1 VKERSLQPIER
12 LRLRIQ
18 RSETAGPIILAILV
32 GLLSGGMAV
41 VFRHMIQ
48 GVAAV
53 LVEPALRLTSGLPGV
68 LARLPILVA
77 PAVGLTIA
85 VLMIRRWAPEAAG
98 HGVPE
103 VQNAVRNQA
112 GRIRPRVTIIKA
124 LASAITIGSGGSVG
138 REGPI
143 VQVGAAIG
151 SFLGQTTRLGPQQ
164 VKLLLACGAAG
175 GIGATFNAPIAG
187 VLFALEIVLGS
198 FAARSFGLVVIASVS
213 ATALSHAFLGRE
225 PAFHLIQRF
234 ALASER
240 ELLLYI
246 VLGGVIGLLSAVYV
260 RVLYATEDAVDR
272 IRIPPTAKAIAGGLI
287 VGALG
292 LATSG
297 HALGVGY
304 EAVEAALAGSFPLLM
319 LLGLIAA
326 KLVATP
332 VTLAAGGSG
341 GVFAPALF
349 LGAMAGGAFG
359 ILAGQLFP
367 TWTAPSGAYALVGMG
382 ALFAASAHAPITAV
396 LILFEMTDNYQIILP
411 LMLTVGVSY
420 LVKSRVF
427 ADSVYSIKLRRL
439 AGKHPTEPSTSVLDM
454 LLVVD
459 AMQPD
464 FDTVQADMSI
474 SELVELAQKRRTRSW
489 PVLDAEGHLVGIVT
503 ETDIG
508 RSIIEGQESV
518 ATVADVMTTSVVTL
532 RPDSSLRE
540 AARRF
545 GELDIQQIPVVSDD
559 EGRIIEGVVRRHQ
572 MVWVYREIADEHQ
585 RLLESS
591 EARAATA
598 RTGAV
603 QLELRVGRDRRVAGR
618 RLRDIAV
625 PSEALVTLVRR
636 DGRVFVPHGTT
647 RVRPGDSLTLL
658 TTVGHEDGV
667 REWIEA
673 HERQ

>member
-1 VKERSLQPIER
+1 MAVRSLDPLER

-18 RSETAGPIILAILV
+18 RSETVGPIALAVLI
-32 GLLSGGMAV
+32 GLLAGGMAV
-41 VFRHMIQ
+41 VFRYMIQ
-48 GVAAV
+48 GVQI
-53 LVEPALRLTSGLPGV
+53 LLLGPATRLTRDLPGF
-68 LARLPILVA
+68 LPHLPVLVA
-77 PAVGLTIA
+77 PAVGLA
-85 VLMIRRWAPEAAG
+85 LASYMVRRWAPEAAG

-103 VQNAVRNQA
+103 VQHAVRNQG
-112 GRIRPRVTIIKA
+112 GRIRARVTIIKA
-124 LASAITIGSGGSVG
+124 VASAITIGSGGSVG

-151 SFLGQTTRLGPQQ
+151 SLAGRLARLGPQQ

-198 FAARSFGLVVIASVS
+198 FAARSFGLVVVASVS

-225 PAFHLIQRF
+225 PAFRLIQPF

-240 ELLLYI
+240 EFLLYL
-246 VLGGVIGLLSAVYV
+246 VLGGVIGLLSAAYV
-260 RVLYATEDAVDR
+260 RILYATEDAVDR
-272 IRIPPTAKAIAGGLI
+272 LRAPATVKAVAGGLV

-292 LATSG
+292 VLSAG
-297 HALGVGY
+297 HVLGVGY
-304 EAVEAALAGSFPLLM
+304 EAVERALAGSFPLLV
-319 LLGLIAA
+319 LVGLIAM

-332 VTLAAGGSG
+332 LTLAVGGSG

-359 ILAGQLFP
+359 QLAGQLFP

-411 LMLTVGVSY
+411 LMLTVGVSF

-427 ADSVYSIKLRRL
+427 PDSIYSIKLRRL
-439 AGKHPTEPSTSVLDM
+439 AGPRVTEPSTSILDM
-454 LLVVD
+454 LLVAD
-459 AMQPD
+459 AMQHD
-464 FDTVQADMSI
+464 FDTVRSDMPVV
-474 SELVELAQKRRTRSW
+474 ELVEMARGRRTRSW

-508 RSIIEGQESV
+508 RSIIEGQETEAV
-518 ATVADVMTTSVVTL
+518 VADVMTTSVVTL

-540 AARRF
+540 AARHF
-545 GELDIQQIPVVSDD
+545 GALDIQQIPVVSDD
-559 EGRIIEGVVRRHQ
+559 EGRVLDGVIRRRE
-572 MVWVYREIADEHQ
+572 MVWVYKEITEEHE
-585 RLLESS
+585 RLRESS
-591 EARAATA
+591 EDRTATA

-603 QLELRVGRDRRVAGR
+603 QLELRVGRNRRVAGR

-625 PSEALVTLVRR
+625 PSQALVTLVRR
-636 DGRVFVPHGTT
+636 EGRVFVPHGAT
-647 RVRPGDSLTLL
+647 RVRPGDSLTVL
-658 TTVGHEDGV
+658 TTTEHEGPV
-667 REWIEA
+667 REWVEA
-673 HERQ
+673 HSG

>member
-1 VKERSLQPIER
+1 VTEPALPAVER

-18 RSETAGPIILAILV
+18 RSETVGPIVLAILV
-32 GLLSGGMAV
+32 GLFAGGMAV
-41 VFRHMIQ
+41 VFRHMIL
-48 GVAAV
+48 GVEAA
-53 LVEPALRLTSGLPGV
+53 LLEPASRLTRDLPGV
-68 LARLPILVA
+68 ASRLPIVVA
-77 PAVGLTIA
+77 PAVGIA
-85 VLMIRRWAPEAAG
+85 LAAWLVRRWAPEAAG

-103 VQNAVRNQA
+103 VQHAVRNRA

-124 LASAITIGSGGSVG
+124 IASAITIGSGGSVG

-151 SFLGQTTRLGPQQ
+151 SLLGQVTRLGPQQ

-198 FAARSFGLVVIASVS
+198 FAARSFGLVVISSVS

-225 PAFHLIQRF
+225 PAFRLVQRF

-240 ELLLYI
+240 ELLLYLA
-246 VLGGVIGLLSAVYV
+246 LGAVVGILSAAYV
-260 RVLYATEDAVDR
+260 RILYATEDATER
-272 IRIPPTAKAIAGGLI
+272 LRARPTTKAIVGGLI
-287 VGALG
+287 VGLLG
-292 LATSG
+292 LASSG

-304 EAVEAALAGSFPLLM
+304 EAVEGALAGSFPLLV
-319 LLGLIAA
+319 LLGLIAM

-359 ILAGQLFP
+359 LLAGQLFP

-411 LMLTVGVSY
+411 LMLTVGVSF

-427 ADSVYSIKLRRL
+427 PDSVYSIKLRRL
-439 AGKHPTEPSTSVLDM
+439 SGTRASEPSTSVLDM

-459 AMQPD
+459 AMQHD
-464 FDTVQADMSI
+464 FDTVRADTPVA
-474 SELVELAQKRRTRSW
+474 ELVEMAQRRRTRSW
-489 PVLDAEGHLVGIVT
+489 PVIGEEGHLVGMVT

-508 RSIIEGQESV
+508 HSIIEGRESV

-532 RPDSSLRE
+532 RPDSTLRE

-559 EGRIIEGVVRRHQ
+559 EGRVLEGVIRRHQ
-572 MVWVYREIADEHQ
+572 MVWVYREIAEEHQ
-585 RLLESS
+585 RLLDSS
-591 EARAATA
+591 AERLSGA

-603 QLELRVGRDRRVAGR
+603 QLELLVGRDRRVAGR

-625 PSEALVTLVRR
+625 PSQALVTLVRR
-636 DGRVFVPHGTT
+636 DGRVFVPHGAT
-647 RVRPGDSLTLL
+647 RVRPGDALTLL
-658 TTVGHEDGV
+658 TTLEHEDGV
-667 REWIEA
+667 REWVEA
-673 HERQ
+673 HERA